1 MKFQLKKSKHRN
13 IARLRS
19 GYNEEN
25 CFCKN
30 NTLDSHNWYM
40 TNGNNNLTIF
50 ELRSGSC
57 LKEYETMKICF
68 LTGIKEVN
76 FKRNYGASSIGD
88 IAR

>member
-1 MKFQLKKSKHRN
+1 
-13 IARLRS
+13 
-19 GYNEEN
+19 
-25 CFCKN
+25 
-30 NTLDSHNWYM
+30 M
-40 TNGNNNLTIF
+40 TNRNNNLTIF
-50 ELRSGSC
+50 ELRSDSC